1 MANPWELDEEVS
13 ANPWDADEEVSNPL
27 AKPAPR
33 QDTYKLFQQAQAG
46 DPAAREAYNQRAQT
60 YGQNTLEQDAEQ
72 NSPVAGQ
79 NFAQN
84 AWQSAGRYWPNL
96 ARNFDS
102 PEEVER
108 ARQAD
113 APLLQTWGGLTGN
126 IASNTAMLLAP
137 QSKLTA
143 GLSVAGKAAP
153 YLSAGIVGGA
163 AGAAEPVGQGE
174 SRAGNAGRAALWGV
188 GGQGAG
194 DIVGAGAKFLTPS
207 MTKETSDILDTAY
220 SMGVRPD
227 AGQVSKNPLTKQ
239 VFNQL
244 GRMPL
249 SGQGG
254 RAEANQIAFNRVV
267 SEAYGVPADK
277 ITSEVHSKAVNALS
291 GQFERLKAATQIPVA
306 PSFLTTV
313 KTARNQVRDKFG
325 AEAAKSYDFW
335 AQNLLNRSKNG
346 VISGPDYQAW
356 SSELSEDLGK
366 MSGDRKA
373 GAGELAKFI
382 EKSAADGL
390 SPADKKAWTKVRQ
403 QWAVMKQVEP
413 LVAKNGGTGDIPPA
427 QLLGAVTRDEAGKV
441 RLARGKGGTLAD
453 AARVGQQFLKEP
465 ADSGTAGRSGVI
477 NAFQRVIQ
485 NPAAQTAGLA
495 GGAYAADKYGLATPG
510 QLGGLAGL
518 LLLNRAGLKTA
529 AAPSVIRGAPQR
541 IIASSAKKVLPRV
554 AVPYALSQSAAAEEK
569 KKPKRP

>member
-1 MANPWELDEEVS
+1 MLLGP
-13 ANPWDADEEVSNPL
+13 
-27 AKPAPR
+27 
-33 QDTYKLFQQAQAG
+33 
-46 DPAAREAYNQRAQT
+46 
-60 YGQNTLEQDAEQ
+60 QNK
-72 NSPVAGQ
+72 
-79 NFAQN
+79 
-84 AWQSAGRYWPNL
+84 
-96 ARNFDS
+96 
-102 PEEVER
+102 
-108 ARQAD
+108 
-113 APLLQTWGGLTGN
+113 LTG
-126 IASNTAMLLAP
+126 LLSF
-137 QSKLTA
+137 SK
-143 GLSVAGKAAP
+143 GAAP

-174 SRAGNAGRAALWGV
+174 SRGGNAGRAAIWGV

-194 DIVGAGAKFLTPS
+194 DLVGAGAKLLTPNIA
-207 MTKETSDILDTAY
+207 KETSDILDTAY

-227 AGQVSKNPLTKQ
+227 AGQVSKNQLTKQ
-239 VFNQL
+239 IFNQL

-267 SEAYGVPADK
+267 SEAYGVPANK
-277 ITSEVHSKAVNALS
+277 ITTEVHSKAVNALS
-291 GQFERLKAATQIPVA
+291 GEFNRLKAATQIPVA
-306 PSFLTTV
+306 PTFISTV

-335 AQNLLNRSKNG
+335 AQNLLSRSKNG

-356 SSELSEDLGK
+356 SSELAEDLGK

-390 SPADKKAWTKVRQ
+390 SPADKKAWAKVRQ

-427 QLLGAVTRDEAGKV
+427 QLLGAVSRDEAGKV
-441 RLARGKGGTLAD
+441 RLARGKGGTLED

-485 NPAAQTAGLA
+485 NPAAQTVGLA
-495 GGAYAADKYGLATPG
+495 GGAYAADRYNFATPG
-510 QLGGLAGL
+510 QLGVLGGL
-518 LLLNRAGLKTA
+518 LLANRYGLKTA

-554 AVPYALSQSAAAEEK
+554 AVPYALSQPAAAEDK